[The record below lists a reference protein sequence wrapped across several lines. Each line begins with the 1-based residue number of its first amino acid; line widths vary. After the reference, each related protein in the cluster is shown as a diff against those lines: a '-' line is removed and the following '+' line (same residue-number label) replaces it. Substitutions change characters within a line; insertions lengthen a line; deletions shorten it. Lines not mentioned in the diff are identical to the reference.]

1 MWLDRHMWLDRTVG
15 RAVTRVHGVT
25 HRRDQRGA
33 AMVEFALILPLLALL
48 TFGII
53 EFAVAFNTDSNINQA
68 GRAGGRTAAILST
81 DPQMAFK
88 AGAAAATS
96 LNLQPG
102 TVTGNPSVCIAKFNP
117 AAPQQCDNNQ
127 FATKMTMS
135 HPTGPNNPTWV
146 MNNSVGDPPA
156 GPYTIPDNWPVASRE
171 FGCPKNGNPG
181 IYDKVIIR
189 VVARH
194 KLLVPGLFSEF
205 FGNDAAPAFTAVAVF
220 QLEPSPHT
228 SC

>member
-1 MWLDRHMWLDRTVG
+1 
-15 RAVTRVHGVT
+15 
-25 HRRDQRGA
+25 
-33 AMVEFALILPLLALL
+33 MVEFALILPLLVLL

-88 AGAAAATS
+88 AGAAAAAS
-96 LNLQPG
+96 LDIAPG
-102 TVTGNPSVCIAKFNP
+102 TVVGTPTVCVAKFNP
-117 AAPQQCDNNQ
+117 ATPQQCTTD
-127 FATKMTMS
+127 ATTMNLA

-146 MNNSVGDPPA
+146 ITDTAGNPPT
-156 GPYTIPDNWPVASRE
+156 GPDGWPLIDRQ
-171 FGCPKNGNPG
+171 FGCPSAGNPG
-181 IYDKVIIR
+181 TYDKVIIHID
-189 VVARH
+189 VQH

-205 FGNDAAPAFTAVAVF
+205 FGNSAAPSFTATAVF
-220 QLEPSPHT
+220 QLEPVPTT

>member
-1 MWLDRHMWLDRTVG
+1 MWLDRTVG
-15 RAVTRVHGVT
+15 LELTRGGLVTRKH
-25 HRRDQRGA
+25 DERGA
-33 AMVEFALILPLLALL
+33 AMVEFALILPLLVLL

-96 LNLQPG
+96 LDIAPG
-102 TVTGNPSVCIAKFNP
+102 TVVGTPTVCIAKFNP
-117 AAPQQCDNNQ
+117 ATPQACST
-127 FATKMTMS
+127 FATTMNLS

-146 MNNSVGDPPA
+146 IVDSAGDPP
-156 GPYTIPDNWPVASRE
+156 GVYSIPDNWPINQRQ
-171 FGCPKNGNPG
+171 FGCPSAGNPG
-181 IYDKVIIR
+181 SYDKVIIHIN
-189 VVARH
+189 VQH
-194 KLLVPGLFSEF
+194 KLLVPGLFSPF
-205 FGNDAAPAFTAVAVF
+205 FGDSANPSFTATAVF
-220 QLEPSPHT
+220 QLEPVPTT